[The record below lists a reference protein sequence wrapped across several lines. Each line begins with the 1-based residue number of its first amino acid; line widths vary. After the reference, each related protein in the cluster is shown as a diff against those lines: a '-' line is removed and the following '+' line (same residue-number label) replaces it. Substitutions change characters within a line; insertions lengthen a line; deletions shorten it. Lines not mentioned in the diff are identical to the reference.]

1 MRYNDL
7 CITILRECIMQGT
20 KKTADILAVG
30 LLFALLVVAFLARS
44 PYSVPVPIR
53 DSGIFLHIGSEVLHG
68 KILYQQTWDN
78 KQPLLYVINAL
89 GLWLGK
95 GSVWGVW
102 GLELALLLIVFFVS
116 YRLIRAALTPLSTFV
131 VIAVAFLAVFPFMG
145 GNYSEEYSLVFQ
157 AGILSL
163 LFGMYLPNRKHL
175 SRPAATFAIGVLVGL
190 VFCIK
195 QTYLDIPVTVLIF
208 MGFLAWV
215 EKDPRILRNI
225 LLAGLGFLLVNFPVF
240 LYFQVNGALQEYV
253 INAFLF
259 NRYYSYQTIFG
270 RINSLMEMIKFV
282 SSQPFFFLVAGFWLE
297 VLILLSIKT
306 RHVFARAMDHPD
318 TRRQAFRA
326 ECSKLDWHH
335 PGPATLLFLGLIDFP
350 IFFFTISLSGK
361 LWTHYYVP
369 LFPAIILLL
378 AGSLAYL
385 YRCAETPS
393 KQVMFNSLLVV
404 VLVIGSFPPLN
415 QVVTNLRKPAGEDAR
430 STTAAYLKS
439 VTTPQD
445 TILVWGWESVI
456 YFLAERESPTRF
468 ALPFALY
475 VNTPYLDE
483 YAGILLKEVQARPPA
498 YIADLRDPGMPFI
511 DGRPAET
518 CVSGNQMSNQRMVD
532 FLAFVCSNY
541 EEDRSFETINIY
553 KLRVHR

>member
-1 MRYNDL
+1 
-7 CITILRECIMQGT
+7 MQRT

-53 DSGIFLHIGSEVLHG
+53 DSGIFLNIGSEVLHG

-89 GLWLGK
+89 GLWSGK

-102 GLELALLLIVFFVS
+102 GLELALLMIVFFVS

-131 VIAVAFLAVFPFMG
+131 VIAIAFLAVFPFMG

-157 AGILSL
+157 IGILGL

-175 SRPAATFAIGVLVGL
+175 SRPAAAFTIGVLVGL

-215 EKDPRILRNI
+215 EKDLRILRTI
-225 LLAGLGFLLVNFPVF
+225 LLVGLGFLLVNIPVF
-240 LYFQVNGALQEYV
+240 LYFQVNGALRDYV

-259 NRYYSYQTIFG
+259 NRYYSYLTILG
-270 RINSLMEMIKFV
+270 RINSLLEMIRFV
-282 SSQPFFFLVAGFWLE
+282 SSHPFFFLVASLWLG
-297 VLILLSIKT
+297 VLILLSFKT
-306 RHVFARAMDHPD
+306 RHVFVRALDHPS
-318 TRRQAFRA
+318 TRRLAFRA
-326 ECSKLDWHH
+326 ECAKLDWHH

-378 AGSLAYL
+378 AGCLAYL
-385 YRCAETPS
+385 YRYAEIPS
-393 KQVMFNSLLVV
+393 KQVMLNSLLVA
-404 VLVIGSFPPLN
+404 VLVIGSFPPLY
-415 QVVTNLRKPAGEDAR
+415 QVVTNLSEPAGEDAR

-439 VTTPQD
+439 VTTPED

-456 YFLAERESPTRF
+456 YFLAERGSPTRF

-483 YAGILLKEVQARPPA
+483 YVGILLKEVQARPPA
-498 YIADLRDPGMPFI
+498 YIADLRDAGMPFI

-518 CVSGNQMSNQRMVD
+518 CLSGNKMSNQRMVD